1 MYTVCIYKHDHS
13 LLFPRVAES
22 LSTKST
28 NSYLQLPLGAP
39 TLCSLAKP
47 TGTESPPVSPE
58 ATSAKP
64 DVPQARILMRGKPS
78 FDSLQ
83 SYNVVSL
90 ISHPREIDPRIR
102 KKEKLN
108 LSACPS
114 SWLHVP
120 LICRALK
127 ALLAQGLGS
136 CDTSSGKEQGMNL
149 TETDLPTVLNRRSNI
164 YGRYGLLPTAP
175 GQGGC
180 RTIRDG

>member
-1 MYTVCIYKHDHS
+1 MFEGEKPMDIIRIFKHDHS

-90 ISHPREIDPRIR
+90 ISHPREIEPRIR

-114 SWLHVP
+114 SWLHSFKP
-120 LICRALK
+120 GLKGGRGRAFEPN
-127 ALLAQGLGS
+127 A
-136 CDTSSGKEQGMNL
+136 TW
-149 TETDLPTVLNRRSNI
+149 NI
-164 YGRYGLLPTAP
+164 QLFRV
-175 GQGGC
+175 
-180 RTIRDG
+180 